1 MRAAVLPWLCCYP
14 CALCQEAR
22 TVKLIDDNG
31 QWNGGQQCMAPPM
44 QQPLMGQQQY
54 YS

>member
-1 MRAAVLPWLCCYP
+1 MRSAVLPWLCCYP

-22 TVKLIDDNG
+22 TVKLIDDNA
-31 QWNGGQQCMAPPM
+31 QWHGQQCMAPPM